1 MEYKWIGRET
11 HQYTL
16 FFRTSH
22 SNGLIAVLKISIK
35 LSDIRVPKGLPS
47 TSTKTN
53 VHKEQ
58 LMAVVFS
65 SALTPL
71 KHSFCVNRTV
81 SGTLWLYH
89 PSHLPPSIWP
99 VLPSPVPSL
108 HTWESVGISPPNDL
122 SLQPVLC
129 KTWLNST
136 HSSLVSCWCFFW
148 VRYWPDCN
156 YN

>member
-1 MEYKWIGRET
+1 M
-11 HQYTL
+11 
-16 FFRTSH
+16 
-22 SNGLIAVLKISIK
+22 SIK

-53 VHKEQ
+53 VNKEQ

-129 KTWLNST
+129 
-136 HSSLVSCWCFFW
+136 
-148 VRYWPDCN
+148 
-156 YN
+156 